1 MFGFWILDYFKIV
14 NNKCMEEMELSETWL
29 TAKFELS
36 IYASSLAKTVG
47 NHFKNL

>member
-1 MFGFWILDYFKIV
+1 MFVFWILDYFKIV

-36 IYASSLAKTVG
+36 IYATSLARTVV
-47 NHFKNL
+47 NHIK